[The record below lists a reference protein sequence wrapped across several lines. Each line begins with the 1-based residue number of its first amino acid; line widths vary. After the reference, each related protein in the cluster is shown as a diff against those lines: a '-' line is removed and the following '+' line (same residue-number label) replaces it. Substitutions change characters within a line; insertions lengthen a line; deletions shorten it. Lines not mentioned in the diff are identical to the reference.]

1 MTGASI
7 QVLEYQT
14 EDGDQPFSDWLL
26 RLRDQ
31 EAAYRIDVRV
41 GRVRLGNLGD
51 ARAVGKGVSEL
62 RIPYGPGYR
71 IYFGRKGDRVVVL
84 LCGGAKSSQ
93 RDDIRKA
100 QQYWADYLRRT
111 A

>member
-1 MTGASI
+1 MTETSI
-7 QVLEYQT
+7 LVLEYQT
-14 EDGDQPFSDWLL
+14 EDGHQPFSDWLL

-31 EAAYRIDVRV
+31 EAAYRIDSRL
-41 GRVRLGNLGD
+41 GRLRLGNFGD
-51 ARAVGKGVSEL
+51 AKSVGKGVSEL
-62 RIPYGPGYR
+62 RVPYGPGYR

-93 RDDIRKA
+93 NNDIRKA